1 MGSQCQERKILRR
14 KPYFNE
20 EEGDNEAQT
29 LQNLKTKVKLEFT
42 IKDIEMNHRY
52 QITVFF
58 VNKQNDI
65 FETEVLNSTQNIITF
80 NTCYI
85 CDYFFGRNQKMT
97 ISLTK
102 DSQLEGAINLALGN
116 IVGSPNSCYKNAINS
131 RANIIITAQAIS
143 NTNSYVEF
151 YLSFAS
157 KIDFTKKKN
166 LISYL
171 VTSNSRKI
179 YSSESI
185 SSYYDC
191 FDKVRIPCALIQNG
205 FTISFLD
212 SLQEPIQFKNETI
225 EKFTQPNKK
234 VYLRLVVNGKPVYIY
249 NKSR

>member
-1 MGSQCQERKILRR
+1 M
-14 KPYFNE
+14 
-20 EEGDNEAQT
+20 
-29 LQNLKTKVKLEFT
+29 QNLKTKVKLEFT

-52 QITVFF
+52 QIKVFF

-205 FTISFLD
+205 L
-212 SLQEPIQFKNETI
+212 
-225 EKFTQPNKK
+225 
-234 VYLRLVVNGKPVYIY
+234 
-249 NKSR
+249 